1 MKRVVYFVGDNVF
14 GKVSILFVTGCKD
27 NARILNYIK
36 SKFPY
41 DDAVLTCNKFD
52 VYIYNLHIGDNIY
65 KLIIESV
72 EDIDL

>member
-14 GKVSILFVTGCKD
+14 GK
-27 NARILNYIK
+27 
-36 SKFPY
+36 
-41 DDAVLTCNKFD
+41 LTFNEFD

>member
-14 GKVSILFVTGCKD
+14 GKVSILFVTRCKD

-41 DDAVLTCNKFD
+41 DDVVLTFNEFD

>member
-14 GKVSILFVTGCKD
+14 GKVSILFVTVCKD

-41 DDAVLTCNKFD
+41 DDAVLTFNEFD

-65 KLIIESV
+65 KLIIESI

>member
-1 MKRVVYFVGDNVF
+1 MKRVVYFIGDNVF
-14 GKVSILFVTGCKD
+14 GKVSILFVTWCKD

-41 DDAVLTCNKFD
+41 DDAVLIFNEFD

-65 KLIIESV
+65 KLIIESI

>member
-36 SKFPY
+36 SKFP
-41 DDAVLTCNKFD
+41 
-52 VYIYNLHIGDNIY
+52 
-65 KLIIESV
+65 
-72 EDIDL
+72 